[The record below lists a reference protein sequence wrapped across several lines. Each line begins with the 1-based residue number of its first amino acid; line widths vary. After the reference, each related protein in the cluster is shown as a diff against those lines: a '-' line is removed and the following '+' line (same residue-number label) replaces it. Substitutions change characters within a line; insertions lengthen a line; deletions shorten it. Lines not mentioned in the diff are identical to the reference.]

1 MKASFKQKS
10 SPLQD
15 EMDSALAGR
24 VGPLFADALA
34 ARSFSGASCLVAGA
48 RNILFE
54 TACGAVGFT
63 PGAAAITTNTWFDLA
78 SLSKPLVTASLCM
91 VAVSQGWLD
100 LDTPLEQLLAHR
112 YVPADKARITLRQL
126 LNHCSGLP
134 AYRPFYRNLSDV
146 ALPMRRETLITWILQ
161 ESLLSS
167 PQTLSVYSD
176 LGFMV
181 VADILE
187 HHLAMALDAAATMF
201 LFQPLGIAD
210 LGFRSAA
217 LNESPPDPRGT
228 ASPSTP
234 VRFAQTE
241 WCPWRRRQLS
251 GEVHDE
257 NASALGGVAGH
268 AGLFGTARGM
278 YRWLSFLWDVH
289 EGRATSPWLTAPVVR
304 SFWQRQEL
312 VAGSTWA
319 LGFDT
324 PSAADSSAGDH
335 FSPHTVGHLGFT
347 GTSFWL
353 DLDQEIMII
362 LLTNRV
368 HQGRNG
374 IAIKAF
380 RPQLHNAVM
389 ETLYA
394 R

>member
-15 EMDSALAGR
+15 EMVSALAGR

-34 ARSFSGASCLVAGA
+34 ARTFSGASCLVAGA
-48 RNILFE
+48 GGILFE
-54 TACGAVGFT
+54 AGYGAVGFT
-63 PGAAAITTNTWFDLA
+63 RGAAAITTNTWFDLA

-100 LDTPLEQLLAHR
+100 LDTPLEQLLAYR

-134 AYRPFYRNLSDV
+134 AYRPFYQNLSDV
-146 ALPMRRETLITWILQ
+146 ALPKRRETLTTWILQ
-161 ESLLSS
+161 ESLLSV
-167 PQTLSVYSD
+167 PRTLSVYSD

-187 HHLAMALDAAATMF
+187 HHLAMALDAAATKF
-201 LFQPLGIAD
+201 LFQPVGITD
-210 LGFRSAA
+210 LGFRSAV
-217 LNESPPDPRGT
+217 LNESSPDPRGT
-228 ASPSTP
+228 AGLSTP
-234 VRFAQTE
+234 VRFAETE

-257 NASALGGVAGH
+257 NAYALGGVAGH

-278 YRWLSFLWDVH
+278 YRWLNFLWDVH
-289 EGRATSPWLTAPVVR
+289 EGRITSPWLTAPVVR
-304 SFWQRQEL
+304 TFWQRQEL

-324 PSAADSSAGDH
+324 PSAADSSAGDR
-335 FSPHTVGHLGFT
+335 FSAHSVGHLGFT

-380 RPQLHNAVM
+380 RPQLHNAIM